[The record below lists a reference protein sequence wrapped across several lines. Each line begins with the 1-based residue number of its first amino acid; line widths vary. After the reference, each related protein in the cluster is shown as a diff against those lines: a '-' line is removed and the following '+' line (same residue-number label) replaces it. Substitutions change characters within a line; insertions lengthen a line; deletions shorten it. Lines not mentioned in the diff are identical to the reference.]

1 MPATARV
8 TPRMTEREEDFVREY
23 LIDFNGAAAAIRAGY
38 TKQGAARSAAKL
50 LADPAIAAAIEA
62 RRETTAKER
71 RATADRV
78 IEELARIAFADMR
91 RFVDWNKTGV
101 HLRDKA
107 RLSGVDAAAIADVDM
122 KGRGNGKV
130 GKVKLYDKL
139 AALNAL
145 AKHLGM
151 VGPKAPLGPTDFSVG
166 GRDARKVL
174 VERLRRIA
182 KGEDGS

>member
-1 MPATARV
+1 MAT
-8 TPRMTEREEDFVREY
+8 PNKIGSGMTEREESFVREY
-23 LIDFNGAAAAIRAGY
+23 LIDLNGTAAAIRAGY
-38 TKQGAARSAAKL
+38 PKPGATLLAAKL
-50 LADPAIAAAIEA
+50 LAKPPIAAAIA
-62 RRETTAKER
+62 AGRDAAAKER

-78 IEELARIAFADMR
+78 IEELSRIAFADLR
-91 RFVDWNKTGV
+91 RFVDWDDKGV
-101 HLRDKA
+101 HLRSKA
-107 RLSGVDAAAIADVDM
+107 RLSGVDAAAIADIDM
-122 KGRGNGKV
+122 KGRGSNGKV

-151 VGPKAPLGPTDFSVG
+151 VSPKTPLGPTDFSVA

-182 KGEDGS
+182 KGEG